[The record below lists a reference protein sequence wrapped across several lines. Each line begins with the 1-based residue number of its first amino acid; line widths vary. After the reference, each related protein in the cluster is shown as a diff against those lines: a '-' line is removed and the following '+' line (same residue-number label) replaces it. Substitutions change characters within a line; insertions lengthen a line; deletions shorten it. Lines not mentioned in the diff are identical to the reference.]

1 MATLDEVKRKKIWQN
16 EGIVITCDR
25 HIIGFS
31 NIEKIYDI
39 REKIQCGKQNCTKD
53 GQYEIELQF

>member
-1 MATLDEVKRKKIWQN
+1 MVSLDEVVRTRMLKE
-16 EGIVITCDR
+16 EGRVVACDR

-39 REKIQCGKQNCTKD
+39 RKKIQCGNKNCTKD